1 MDDALVDEDMKLLI
15 DNMEQIAATM
25 DGILVEVQNLP
36 IHDKSTSDG
45 IGRSDLSLVAS

>member
-25 DGILVEVQNLP
+25 DGILVEVQNL
-36 IHDKSTSDG
+36 
-45 IGRSDLSLVAS
+45 RSQYMINPQVTVLGGLISV

>member
-36 IHDKSTSDG
+36 IHDKPQVTVLGGLIS
-45 IGRSDLSLVAS
+45 V